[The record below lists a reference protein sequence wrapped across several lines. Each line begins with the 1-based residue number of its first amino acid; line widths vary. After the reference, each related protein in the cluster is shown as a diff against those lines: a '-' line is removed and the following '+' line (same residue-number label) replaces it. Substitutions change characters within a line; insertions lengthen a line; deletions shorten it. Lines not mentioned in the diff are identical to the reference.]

1 MRHLSRFFKSLFNH
15 ASALLRRARGADTR
29 HASHIGPSDRRDA
42 ESASTRP
49 RTEVG
54 PEQAPVPLTKRGST
68 KWWGGVAAWGIHG
81 NEEFTKWWNHWMSR
95 IPHTGS
101 GLSPNRARKNDV

>member
-1 MRHLSRFFKSLFNH
+1 MRHLSSFFKSLFNK
-15 ASALLRRARGADTR
+15 ASVVVRRRRGADTR
-29 HASHIGPSDRRDA
+29 HASHTCPSDLRYA
-42 ESASTRP
+42 EPTSTRP

-54 PEQAPVPLTKRGST
+54 SEQAPVQLTKPGST
-68 KWWGGVAAWGIHG
+68 NWWGGVAAWGIHG